1 MNLQLKDPSGNVL
14 VSLESTPVTPT
25 VESMTTDLVEAT
37 KAVES
42 AFDETEKYSNAMA
55 VMSTEGFGE
64 QAKAVASKVWEKI
77 KEFFK
82 KLIEWLK
89 KFRDFIVNKAL
100 KFKIS
105 KIKDPSAKQQ
115 MSQLVNDMNGVSE
128 KLDKSSSE
136 FVATIDGV
144 KVDVETAD
152 AEKLNEMKS
161 AQDVSNHV
169 RKTIQGMASVMNN
182 LAETEMAIDES
193 FDTVKKATAEREKT
207 MQMLRET
214 MTTAKKEADA
224 VARKDFNEAN
234 KIKSE
239 ANEKI
244 VNLNKQFASMM
255 RNKDGS
261 QFNGTFD
268 EFMKSK
274 DTVFVL

>member
-14 VSLESTPVTPT
+14 VSLESTPVTST
-25 VESMTTDLVEAT
+25 VESMTADLVT
-37 KAVES
+37 IQKAMES
-42 AFDETEKYSNAMA
+42 AFDETEKYSNAIA

-100 KFKIS
+100 KLKIA

-115 MSQLVNDMNGVSE
+115 MSQMANDMDSISE

-144 KVDVETAD
+144 AVDVEATD

-169 RKTIQGMASVMNN
+169 RKSIQGMASVMNEMTES
-182 LAETEMAIDES
+182 LAKAEADMQEAKQSFNES
-193 FDTVKKATAEREKT
+193 HEKR
-207 MQMLRET
+207 MKMLREAMAAT
-214 MTTAKKEADA
+214 KKEVDA
-224 VARKDFNEAN
+224 V
-234 KIKSE
+234 
-239 ANEKI
+239 
-244 VNLNKQFASMM
+244 
-255 RNKDGS
+255 
-261 QFNGTFD
+261 
-268 EFMKSK
+268 
-274 DTVFVL
+274 